1 MKILGIDEARDAIGA
16 KSTYLSTLN
25 DENIKIRGGADL
37 KDLIHIRRKA
47 VVDLFLIENYK
58 YYNALQNQIDKYRKI
73 KSYEKYTSHT
83 GVILSD
89 GSDEQQASHCHN
101 NNIIISIQMLKDL
114 DYVFSHE
121 LWHIISRNITRAQRN
136 KIYKS
141 LYIFPCTIKSIV
153 YADGKT
159 KSKGKETSGLGCPT
173 AAPRVSRSATAL
185 RVDCPTA
192 ALRVDKLNFLQ
203 NPDSMMIISRSFGS
217 PRREYFVSRDYFKLS
232 SIDGYGDIKSVGT
245 YSFEIMPGYRIVILP
260 LIQSKMFDGSMFVG
274 KLFGSCLVE
283 ITGREKKYTCS
294 VLEEKYKTKYL
305 IGADEVV
312 AEIFSRMNNEI
323 FSGIK

>member
-37 KDLIHIRRKA
+37 KDLIHIRRNA

-73 KSYEKYTSHT
+73 KRYEKYTRHT

-89 GSDEQQASHCHN
+89 GSDEQKASHCHN

-114 DYVFSHE
+114 DYVFAHE
-121 LWHIISRNITRAQRN
+121 LWHIISRNITRVQRN

-141 LYIFPCTIKSIV
+141 FDIFPCTIKSIV

-173 AAPRVSRSATAL
+173 AALRMDRSAT
-185 RVDCPTA
+185 

-203 NPDSMMIISRSFGS
+203 NPDSMMIVSRSFRSPVGRSFRS
-217 PRREYFVSRDYFKLS
+217 PRREYFKLS
-232 SIDGYGDIKSVGT
+232 SIDGCGDIKSVGT

-294 VLEEKYKTKYL
+294 VLEAKYKTKYL

>member
-1 MKILGIDEARDAIGA
+1 MKILRIDEARAAIGEN
-16 KSTYLSTLN
+16 STYLSTLN

-73 KSYEKYTSHT
+73 KSYEKYTRHT

-114 DYVFSHE
+114 DYVFAHE

-141 LYIFPCTIKSIV
+141 FDIFPCTIKSIV

-159 KSKGKETSGLGCPT
+159 KSKGKETS
-173 AAPRVSRSATAL
+173 RSATAL
-185 RVDCPTA
+185 RVDRSAT

-203 NPDSMMIISRSFGS
+203 NPDSMMIISRSFRSPVGRSFGS

-232 SIDGYGDIKSVGT
+232 SIDRCGDIKSVGT